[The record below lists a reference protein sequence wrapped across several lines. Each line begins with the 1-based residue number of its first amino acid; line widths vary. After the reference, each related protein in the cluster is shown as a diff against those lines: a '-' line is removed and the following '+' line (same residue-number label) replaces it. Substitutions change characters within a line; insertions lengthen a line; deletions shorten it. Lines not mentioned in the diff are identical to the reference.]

1 MVVRPQFLIVFDPV
15 DAGQALLAGLGWP
28 DRRDLSHPRGCPP
41 RAGGGLPEMIHL
53 AFRNLFQNKIRL
65 VISVGGVA
73 LALLLILSL
82 DAIFSGVEQRVTAY
96 IDNSGAGIWVSQED
110 VFNMHMA
117 SSSLPDSIAR
127 KVKTVDGV
135 ASVSPIMYLTNNV
148 VAGDERNL
156 AYIIGLPENAK
167 LGTPWKVLVGR
178 DLPEEG
184 EVIMDGSVAA
194 KSGVGLGDEVEILGE
209 EFEVIGLSEETSSL
223 TNSIAF
229 ISSEDFENMRQSYDT
244 FSFLLVNVRNG
255 ESPEV
260 VADRIEQRVKDVTAQ
275 TRAQFAGQERKVIKD
290 MSTDVITIMNLIGFL
305 IGLAVMALTVY
316 TSTLSR
322 RREYGMLKA
331 LGAHNRD
338 LYLTVLAQ
346 AIISVILGFFF
357 GFVITVLLTLAL
369 PLTALNLTLEISTT
383 SLIKVGGFSLIIAG
397 ISAVIPVRQIAGL
410 DPAMVF
416 RGK

>member
-1 MVVRPQFLIVFDPV
+1 
-15 DAGQALLAGLGWP
+15 
-28 DRRDLSHPRGCPP
+28 
-41 RAGGGLPEMIHL
+41 MIHL

-96 IDNSGAGIWVSQED
+96 IDHSGADIWVSQED

-117 SSSLPDSIAR
+117 SSSLPDSVAR
-127 KVKTVDGV
+127 KVKTVQGV
-135 ASVSPIMYLTNNV
+135 ESVTPILYLTNNV

-167 LGTPWKVLVGR
+167 LGKPWRVLIGR
-178 DLPEEG
+178 DVPEKG
-184 EVIMDGSVAA
+184 EVIMDRSVAE
-194 KSGVGLGDEVEILGE
+194 KSGVGIGDTIEILGE
-209 EFEVIGLSEETSSL
+209 EFEVVGLSEETSSL

-229 ISSEDFENMRQSYDT
+229 ISVKDFENMRQSYDT
-244 FSFLLVNVRNG
+244 LSFLLVKIREGN
-255 ESPEV
+255 SPEA
-260 VADRIEQRVKDVTAQ
+260 VARQIESRVRDVTVQ
-275 TRAQFAGQERKVIKD
+275 TRDQFAGQERKVIKD

-331 LGAHNRD
+331 LGARNKD
-338 LYLTVLAQ
+338 LYITVLAQ
-346 AIISVILGFFF
+346 AILSVILGFVF
-357 GFVITVLLTLAL
+357 GLIITALLTLIT
-369 PLTALNLTLEISTT
+369 PFTALNLTLVISLA
-383 SLIKVGGFSLIIAG
+383 SLLKVGSFSLIIATF
-397 ISAVIPVRQIAGL
+397 SAVIPIRQVAGL
-410 DPAMVF
+410 DPATVF

>member
-1 MVVRPQFLIVFDPV
+1 
-15 DAGQALLAGLGWP
+15 
-28 DRRDLSHPRGCPP
+28 
-41 RAGGGLPEMIHL
+41 MIRL

-96 IDNSGAGIWVSQED
+96 IDHSGADIWVSQED

-117 SSSLPDSIAR
+117 SSSLPDSVAR
-127 KVKTVDGV
+127 KVRTVNGV
-135 ASVSPIMYLTNNV
+135 ESVTPIMYLTNNV

-167 LGTPWKVLVGR
+167 LGKPWKVLIGR
-178 DLPEEG
+178 DLPEKG
-184 EVIMDGSVAA
+184 EVIMDHSVAE
-194 KSGVGLGDEVEILGE
+194 KSGVAIGDEIEILGE
-209 EFEVIGLSEETSSL
+209 EFEIVGLSEETSSL

-229 ISSEDFENMRQSYDT
+229 ISARDFEEMRKGYNT
-244 FSFLLVNVRNG
+244 FSFLLVNVHEGAPPEMVARQI
-255 ESPEV
+255 ESTV
-260 VADRIEQRVKDVTAQ
+260 RDVTAQ
-275 TRAQFAGQERKVIKD
+275 TRDQFAGQERKVIKD

-305 IGLAVMALTVY
+305 IGLSVMALTVY

-331 LGAHNRD
+331 LGAGNQD
-338 LYLTVLAQ
+338 LYVTVLAQ
-346 AIISVILGFFF
+346 AIISIILGFLF
-357 GFVITVLLTLAL
+357 GLVITLLLTMIT
-369 PLTALNLTLEISTT
+369 PLTALNLTLVVSTA
-383 SLIKVGGFSLIIAG
+383 SLIKVAGFSLMIG
-397 ISAVIPVRQIAGL
+397 ILSAVIPIRQIAGL

>member
-1 MVVRPQFLIVFDPV
+1 
-15 DAGQALLAGLGWP
+15 
-28 DRRDLSHPRGCPP
+28 
-41 RAGGGLPEMIHL
+41 MIRL

-96 IDNSGAGIWVSQED
+96 IDHSGADIWVSQED

-127 KVKTVDGV
+127 KVKTVEGV
-135 ASVSPIMYLTNNV
+135 ESVTPILYLTNNV
-148 VAGDERNL
+148 VVGDERNL
-156 AYIIGLPENAK
+156 AYIIGLPENAR
-167 LGTPWKVLVGR
+167 LGRPWRVLIGR
-178 DLPEEG
+178 DKPEKG
-184 EVIMDGSVAA
+184 KVIMDRSVAE
-194 KSGVGLGDEVEILGE
+194 KSGVGIGNDVEILGK

-229 ISSEDFENMRQSYDT
+229 ISSKDFEEMRKSYDT
-244 FSFLLVNVRNG
+244 FSFLLVKVREG
-255 ESPEV
+255 YSPEV
-260 VADRIEQRVKDVTAQ
+260 IARQIESTVRDVTAQ
-275 TRAQFAGQERKVIKD
+275 TRDQFAGQERKVIKD

-331 LGAHNRD
+331 LGARNKD
-338 LYLTVLAQ
+338 LYITVLAQ
-346 AIISVILGFFF
+346 AILSVILGFLF
-357 GFVITVLLTLAL
+357 GLIITVLMTLIT
-369 PLTALNLTLEISTT
+369 PLTALNLTLAV
-383 SLIKVGGFSLIIAG
+383 SLASLLKVGSFSLIIAAF
-397 ISAVIPVRQIAGL
+397 SAVIPIRQIAGL